1 MLSRN
6 DELIACAD
14 ASSVANTEHT
24 LNGKQLKVHLVRP
37 PVLLPSVL
45 SLHGLPCNVEAEH
58 VRDFIE
64 VKTGQAV
71 DDIRFGQVKGVALV
85 VFQNNIGE

>member
-1 MLSRN
+1 M
-6 DELIACAD
+6 
-14 ASSVANTEHT
+14 ASTEHT

-37 PVLLPSVL
+37 PVALPSVL
-45 SLHGLPCNVEAEH
+45 SLHGLAGNVEAEH

-71 DDIRFGQVKGVALV
+71 YDIRFGQVKGVALV
-85 VFQNNIGE
+85 VFQNDIGE